1 MMKFSIATAFPALY
15 NPFLQTSLMARAQEK
30 HLVTVDLCSFM
41 DHVAPKERIDSPTF
55 GPGPGMLIRPIVVEK
70 LIEQQ
75 EALHGRSLRIF
86 FSPQGQKLDQLV
98 LQQIKEKAVSFDH
111 ILLVAS
117 RYEGIDA
124 RVQNE
129 YADVVLSV
137 GDYVLMGGDLPA
149 MLFLESFMRLIPGVV
164 GNDQSVMRDSFA
176 GPFVDYPEYTEP
188 VIWHEQAV
196 PSVVRSGNHQAI
208 EEWRQDQ
215 QASLTVKK
223 HFAWLR
229 AYPQLSDA
237 QIVAAKKYIP
247 AHYVALMHTQVL
259 LPSIEGAVE
268 GTTSVTSL
276 DIHDGARSTLTY
288 GIRNY
293 FIVTP
298 LLDQQKI
305 VNTLL
310 NFWQNGPGKDYNRH
324 RYEALQSTE
333 LVSTFQEVID
343 HITRQEEV
351 APLVIATSARD
362 EDHAKIIGYD
372 QQAYVWSFNRP
383 VLFVFGTGKGLSPD
397 FLHRCDFLLLPVYG
411 FTDFNHLSVRSAIA
425 IILDRWLGINPQSAL
440 KNRL

>member
-1 MMKFSIATAFPALY
+1 MKFSVATAFPALY
-15 NPFLQTSLMARAQEK
+15 SSFLQTSLMARAQEK
-30 HLVTVDLCSFM
+30 GLIQVDVCSFM
-41 DHVAPKERIDSPTF
+41 DQVAPKERIDSPTF
-55 GPGPGMLIRPIVVEK
+55 GPGPGMLIRPVVVEH

-75 EALHGRSLRIF
+75 EARHGRALRIF
-86 FSPQGQKLDQLV
+86 FSPQGRKLDQLV
-98 LQQIKEKAVSFDH
+98 LQDIKDAATSYGHIMLVS
-111 ILLVAS
+111 S

-124 RVQNE
+124 RVQEE

-149 MLFLESFMRLIPGVV
+149 MTFLEAFMRLLPGVV
-164 GNDQSVMRDSFA
+164 GNEQSVARDSFA

-188 VIWHEQAV
+188 VTWHGKEV
-196 PSVVRSGNHQAI
+196 PSVIRSGNHKAIAQWREDRQA
-208 EEWRQDQ
+208 Q
-215 QASLTVKK
+215 LTVNK
-223 HFAWLR
+223 HFQWLR
-229 AYPQLSDA
+229 TYPQLSSE
-237 QIVAAKKYIP
+237 QVVAAKKHIP

-259 LPSIEGAVE
+259 LPSVDGAVE

-276 DIHDGARSTLTY
+276 DIHDGARSALTY

-310 NFWQNGPGKDYNRH
+310 GFWQSGPGKDYNRH
-324 RYEALQSTE
+324 RYEALQSTV
-333 LVSTFQEVID
+333 LVSAFADVID
-343 HITRQEEV
+343 RITQQEGV

-372 QQAYVWSFNRP
+372 QQSYVWSFNRP

-397 FLHRCDFLLLPVYG
+397 FLRSCDFLLLPVYG
-411 FTDFNHLSVRSAIA
+411 FTDFNHLSVRSAMA
-425 IILDRWLGINPQSAL
+425 IILDRWLGINPKSVG